1 MRGSAYHALLALRA
15 SPVMPSQRYLLT
27 LLGIVLA
34 VLLWSGIGPFDRP
47 TWLLE
52 VAPGL
57 IGLVVLAVTYRSF
70 PLTRLTYLLIAVH
83 VVILCVGGH
92 YTYAKVPAFD
102 WLAEALGRT
111 RNDYDK
117 VGHFWQGFGPAIVAR
132 EVILRT
138 SPLRPGKWLF
148 FLVLCFALAVSAV
161 YELIEWGVALLSEEA
176 ADAFLGTQGDVWD
189 TQKDMFTCGIGATL
203 ALVGLTRLHDR
214 QLDDLVEE
222 TRGSTNISGQFRA
235 RYPSTRN

>member
-1 MRGSAYHALLALRA
+1 MA
-15 SPVMPSQRYLLT
+15 SSRTLFV
-27 LLGIVLA
+27 LLGA
-34 VLLWSGIGPFDRP
+34 VSLVFVWSGIEPRDRL

-52 VAPGL
+52 VAPAL
-57 IGLVVLAVTYRSF
+57 IGLGVLAATYRRF
-70 PLTRLTYLLIAVH
+70 PLTRLTYVLIAIH
-83 VVILCVGGH
+83 AMILCIGGK
-92 YTYAKVPAFD
+92 YTYAEVPAFD
-102 WLAEALGRT
+102 WVAEVLGRT

-161 YELIEWGVALLSEEA
+161 YELIEWWVALLSDEA

-189 TQKDMFTCGIGATL
+189 TQKDMFTCGLGATC
-203 ALVGLTRLHDR
+203 ALLGLSKQHDR
-214 QLDDLVEE
+214 ELLELTASSRGAAVE
-222 TRGSTNISGQFRA
+222 
-235 RYPSTRN
+235 

>member
-1 MRGSAYHALLALRA
+1 MPSPRFLLSLLAL
-15 SPVMPSQRYLLT
+15 VLL
-27 LLGIVLA
+27 
-34 VLLWSGIGPFDRP
+34 VLLWSGIGPFDRL

-57 IGLVVLAVTYRSF
+57 IGLSVLALSYRRF

-83 VVILCVGGH
+83 IVILCIGGH

-102 WLAEALGRT
+102 VLAEVLGRT

-161 YELIEWGVALLSEEA
+161 YELIEWWVAALSGEA

-189 TQKDMFTCGIGATL
+189 TQKDMLTCGLGATL
-203 ALVGLTRLHDR
+203 ALVGLSRLHDR
-214 QLDDLVEE
+214 QLRELAD
-222 TRGSTNISGQFRA
+222 A
-235 RYPSTRN
+235 

>member
-1 MRGSAYHALLALRA
+1 
-15 SPVMPSQRYLLT
+15 MPSQRYLFA
-27 LLGIVLA
+27 LLGIVLG
-34 VLLWSGIGPFDRP
+34 VLLWSGIGPFDRL

-52 VAPGL
+52 VAPGV
-57 IGLVVLAVTYRSF
+57 IGLGVLAFTFRAF
-70 PLTRLTYLLIAVH
+70 PLTKLTYLLIAVH
-83 VVILCVGGH
+83 IVILCVGGH

-102 WLAEALGRT
+102 WLAEALGRS

-138 SPLRPGKWLF
+138 SPLRRGKWLF

-161 YELIEWGVALLSEEA
+161 YELIEWWVAALSGEA

-189 TQKDMFTCGIGATL
+189 TQKDMFTCGIGAAL
-203 ALVGLTRLHDR
+203 ALVGLSRLHD
-214 QLDDLVEE
+214 QQIDDLVEE
-222 TRGSTNISGQFRA
+222 ARGSTNVSGQFRA

>member
-1 MRGSAYHALLALRA
+1 
-15 SPVMPSQRYLLT
+15 MPSPRYLLV

-34 VLLWSGIGPFDRP
+34 VLVWSAVGPYDQF

-52 VAPGL
+52 VLPGL
-57 IGLVVLAVTYRSF
+57 IGLGVLGATYRSF
-70 PLTRLTYLLIAVH
+70 PLTRLTYLLIAIH
-83 VVILCVGGH
+83 IVILCVGGH

-102 WLAEALGRT
+102 WVAEVLGRS

-161 YELIEWGVALLSEEA
+161 YELIEWWVAVLSGEA

-189 TQKDMFTCGIGATL
+189 TQKDMFTCGLGATL
-203 ALVGLTRLHDR
+203 ALVGLSSLHDR
-214 QLDDLVEE
+214 QLGELV
-222 TRGSTNISGQFRA
+222 RGHSTSR
-235 RYPSTRN
+235 

>member
-1 MRGSAYHALLALRA
+1 
-15 SPVMPSQRYLLT
+15 MPSSRTLFV
-27 LLGIVLA
+27 LLGA
-34 VLLWSGIGPFDRP
+34 VSLVFVWSGIQPRDRL

-52 VAPGL
+52 VAPAL
-57 IGLVVLAVTYRSF
+57 IGLGVLVATYRRF
-70 PLTRLTYLLIAVH
+70 PLTRLTYVLIAIH
-83 VVILCVGGH
+83 AVILCIGGK
-92 YTYAKVPAFD
+92 YTYAEVPAFD
-102 WLAEALGRT
+102 WVAEVLGRT

-161 YELIEWGVALLSEEA
+161 YELIEWWVALLSDEA

-189 TQKDMFTCGIGATL
+189 TQKDMFTCGIGATC
-203 ALVGLTRLHDR
+203 ALLGLSKQHDR
-214 QLDDLVEE
+214 ELLEFTSASRGAAVE
-222 TRGSTNISGQFRA
+222 
-235 RYPSTRN
+235 

>member
-1 MRGSAYHALLALRA
+1 
-15 SPVMPSQRYLLT
+15 MPSQRFLLV
-27 LLGIVLA
+27 LLA
-34 VLLWSGIGPFDRP
+34 VVFAVFAWSGIGPFDRL

-57 IGLVVLAVTYRSF
+57 IGLVVLAFSYQSF

-102 WLAEALGRT
+102 WLAAELGRA

-117 VGHFWQGFGPAIVAR
+117 VGHFWQGFGPAVVAR
-132 EVILRT
+132 EVIVRT

-161 YELIEWGVALLSEEA
+161 YELIEWWVAALSGEA

-189 TQKDMFTCGIGATL
+189 TQKDMLTCGIGATL
-203 ALVGLTRLHDR
+203 ALVGLSKLHDR
-214 QLDDLVEE
+214 QLAEL
-222 TRGSTNISGQFRA
+222 GQRDV
-235 RYPSTRN
+235 

>member
-1 MRGSAYHALLALRA
+1 
-15 SPVMPSQRYLLT
+15 MPSSRYLLF

-34 VLLWSGIGPFDRP
+34 VLVWSGIGPHDQF

-52 VAPGL
+52 VLPGL
-57 IGLVVLAVTYRSF
+57 IGLAVLGATSRSF
-70 PLTRLTYLLIAVH
+70 PLTRLTYLLIAIH
-83 VVILCVGGH
+83 IVILCVGGH

-102 WLAEALGRT
+102 WIAEVLGRS

-132 EVILRT
+132 EVLLRT

-148 FLVLCFALAVSAV
+148 FLVLCFALAVSAA
-161 YELIEWGVALLSEEA
+161 YELIEWWVAVLSGEG

-189 TQKDMFTCGIGATL
+189 TQKDMFTCGLGATL
-203 ALVGLTRLHDR
+203 ALVGLSALHDR
-214 QLDDLVEE
+214 QLAELGA
-222 TRGSTNISGQFRA
+222 RRA
-235 RYPSTRN
+235 

>member
-1 MRGSAYHALLALRA
+1 M
-15 SPVMPSQRYLLT
+15 LLT
-27 LLGIVLA
+27 LLA
-34 VLLWSGIGPFDRP
+34 SVLLVLVWSGIEPYDRV

-57 IGLVVLAVTYRSF
+57 IGLLVLAATYRSF

-83 VVILCVGGH
+83 IVILCIGGK
-92 YTYAKVPAFD
+92 YTYAEVPAFD
-102 WLAEALGRT
+102 WVAEALGRA

-148 FLVLCFALAVSAV
+148 LLVLCFALAVSAV
-161 YELIEWGVALLSEEA
+161 YELIEWWVALASDEA

-203 ALVGLTRLHDR
+203 ALVLLGRLHDR
-214 QLDDLVEE
+214 QLAE
-222 TRGSTNISGQFRA
+222 IPA
-235 RYPSTRN
+235 R

>member
-1 MRGSAYHALLALRA
+1 
-15 SPVMPSQRYLLT
+15 MPSPRYLAV
-27 LLGIVLA
+27 LLGIVLL
-34 VLLWSGIGPFDRP
+34 VFVWSGIGPYDRL

-57 IGLVVLAVTYRSF
+57 IGLAVLAATFRSF
-70 PLTRLTYLLIAVH
+70 PLTRLTYLLIAIH
-83 VVILCVGGH
+83 IVILCVGGK

-102 WLAEALGRT
+102 WVAEVLGRA

-161 YELIEWGVALLSEEA
+161 YELIEWWVALLTGEA
-176 ADAFLGTQGDVWD
+176 AESFLGTQGDVWD

-203 ALVGLTRLHDR
+203 ALLGLAKVHDR
-214 QLDDLVEE
+214 QLAEL
-222 TRGSTNISGQFRA
+222 A
-235 RYPSTRN
+235 RE